1 MTTDNLPGVA
11 ILTNGREREEAAP
24 GSVIDLYRE
33 ALPALDFLTEQT
45 KVDPAMIVRP
55 QDLHLVLET
64 GLRNPDLSLTFLR
77 NMTAVDWED
86 AGLEV
91 VYHLFSLRHHHG
103 VAVKAMLPDD
113 NPSLQ
118 TVSDLFRT
126 AEWMEREARE
136 MFGIEFDGLADARN
150 LLLDEDVD
158 IHPLLKSH
166 PLAEI
171 ETKQGEDVSTFS
183 KAHPPPKREEDE
195 SAKKKAAAAAAAK
208 PKPARKSLEDMTEEE
223 RAERKAMQAERVKRG
238 RELAAARRAAGPLG
252 PAKTREPAA
261 EPDETAT
268 EETESEEAAAEAA
281 PAPRFRPQPAAAT
294 TGGGALTDEEKAERV
309 IRGRELAAAR
319 REELRKER
327 GE

>member
-11 ILTNGREREEAAP
+11 ILTNGREREETPP
-24 GSVIDLYRE
+24 GTVIDLYRD
-33 ALPALDFLTEQT
+33 ALPTLDFLTEQT
-45 KVDPAMIVRP
+45 KVDPAMVVRP

-64 GLRNPDLSLTFLR
+64 GLRNPDISLTFLR

-103 VAVKAMLPDD
+103 LAVKAMLPSDS
-113 NPSLQ
+113 PSLQ
-118 TVSDLFRT
+118 SVTDLFRT

-136 MFGIEFDGLADARN
+136 MFGIEFEGLADARN
-150 LLLDEDVD
+150 LLLDEDID

-171 ETKQGEDVSTFS
+171 ETKQGDDVSTFT
-183 KAHPPPKREEDE
+183 KAHPPPKREEDDA
-195 SAKKKAAAAAAAK
+195 AKVKAAAAAAAK

-223 RAERKAMQAERVKRG
+223 RAERKTMQAERVTRG
-238 RELAAARRAAGPLG
+238 RELAAARRAAGPPG
-252 PAKTREPAA
+252 ADKTREPAA
-261 EPDETAT
+261 EAEQTTTEAT
-268 EETESEEAAAEAA
+268 ETEAAEAA
-281 PAPRFRPQPAAAT
+281 PAPRPRPSPAAAA